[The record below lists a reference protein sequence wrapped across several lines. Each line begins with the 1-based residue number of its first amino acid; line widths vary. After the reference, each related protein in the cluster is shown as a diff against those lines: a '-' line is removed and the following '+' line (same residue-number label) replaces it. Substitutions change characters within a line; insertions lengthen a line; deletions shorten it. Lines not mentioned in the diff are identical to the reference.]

1 VNRRRHHH
9 PLFFSSL
16 SLSLSQA
23 QQNFNFLLGFLRRAS
38 LLKKPCVIYISAAE
52 EKAAAV
58 AERRRPTP
66 RRLNRPGA
74 VRQSL
79 AMTLLCVMFS
89 GKPNALFI
97 STKGC

>member
-1 VNRRRHHH
+1 
-9 PLFFSSL
+9 
-16 SLSLSQA
+16 
-23 QQNFNFLLGFLRRAS
+23 
-38 LLKKPCVIYISAAE
+38 LKKRCVIYISAAK

-58 AERRRPTP
+58 AERRRRPTP
-66 RRLNRPGA
+66 RRLDRPGA